1 MSDKESAC
9 QCRRHRSLIPGS
21 GRSPGVGNGNPPQYS
36 CLESPMDREL
46 GILNPWGC
54 KGSDMT
60 EHTHTRR
67 EYAVLKPSS

>member
-36 CLESPMDREL
+36 CLESPMDR
-46 GILNPWGC
+46 GAR
-54 KGSDMT
+54 
-60 EHTHTRR
+60 HTKSMGLQRVGHD
-67 EYAVLKPSS
+67 